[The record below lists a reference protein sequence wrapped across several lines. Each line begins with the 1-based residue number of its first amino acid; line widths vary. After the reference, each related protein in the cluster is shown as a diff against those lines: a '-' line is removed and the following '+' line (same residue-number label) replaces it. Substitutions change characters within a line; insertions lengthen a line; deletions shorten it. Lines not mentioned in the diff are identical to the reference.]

1 MTVVWPSKLVLYTV
15 CMYSNV
21 NSFAPDITGGGEGRG
36 GRLGASEA
44 SFYKFSTDHAKAI
57 KITQR
62 YALIIS
68 NY

>member
-21 NSFAPDITGGGEGRG
+21 NSFAPDITGGGG